1 MKLYA
6 NPAFSCEINNTL
18 PKESFYSP
26 FNMLWLLE
34 AYASLILSSLL
45 KLLYST
51 KIVIKYLFPYL
62 PKWAP

>member
-6 NPAFSCEINNTL
+6 NPSFSCKINNTL
-18 PKESFYSP
+18 PKECFYSP
-26 FNMLWLLE
+26 FNMLWQLE